1 MDKFKLEILT
11 PNGEI
16 FNDEV
21 LSVVLPG
28 EEGEFG
34 VLAGHASLT
43 TLLEAGVVD
52 VEKEDKTVESIVIN
66 WGVVQVDEEKVIIL
80 LKYGLWVICQAM
92 RQNGG
97 NSSNHAETRDQLI
110 ENAET
115 GHLFYSSISSNV
127 NIRQFE
133 ITQDKLE

>member
-1 MDKFKLEILT
+1 MDTLKLEILT

-16 FNDEV
+16 FNGEA

-43 TLLEAGVVD
+43 TLLTSGD
-52 VEKEDKTVESIVIN
+52 VEKEDKSVEAIVIS

-80 LKYGLWVICQAM
+80 VEGAAPIRGDNEAEIAQALDDAKKLIKDVAD
-92 RQNGG
+92 
-97 NSSNHAETRDQLI
+97 SSAAIAIVSSKI
-110 ENAET
+110 ESAAQR
-115 GHLFYSSISSNV
+115 L
-127 NIRQFE
+127 
-133 ITQDKLE
+133 L

>member
-16 FNDEV
+16 FNGEAV
-21 LSVVLPG
+21 SVVLPG

-52 VEKEDKTVESIVIN
+52 IEKEDKSVESILIN
-66 WGVVQVDEEKVIIL
+66 WGVVQVDEEKVIVLVEGAVAIRGENESAIATAL
-80 LKYGLWVICQAM
+80 EDAKELI
-92 RQNGG
+92 
-97 NSSNHAETRDQLI
+97 NSIADANPAIASVSAKIESAAQRLI
-110 ENAET
+110 
-115 GHLFYSSISSNV
+115 
-127 NIRQFE
+127 
-133 ITQDKLE
+133 